1 MAYKRSKAQ
10 VLSITYTILIRAYC
24 IKLSHFKQY
33 KFSLLAQPGKM
44 AMRTNLSENISFL
57 LENIRWVNELVLS
70 WKTQIVQE
78 GKSKEK
84 KKKAELTAT
93 TRY

>member
-1 MAYKRSKAQ
+1 
-10 VLSITYTILIRAYC
+10 
-24 IKLSHFKQY
+24 
-33 KFSLLAQPGKM
+33 
-44 AMRTNLSENISFL
+44 MRTNLSENISFL